1 MKKFV
6 ILIVSRYDHYDRH
19 WVTRP
24 TLEEAKKVAFE
35 YNKDNRYN
43 TEIYELGS
51 ELS

>member
-6 ILIVSRYDHYDRH
+6 VLIVSRYDHYDRT

-35 YNKDNRYN
+35 YTKDNHFN
-43 TEIYELGS
+43 IEIYELGA

>member
-6 ILIVSRYDHYDRH
+6 VLIVSRYDHYDRH

-24 TLEEAKKVAFE
+24 TLEEAKRVAWE
-35 YNKDNRYN
+35 YTKDNRYN
-43 TEIYELGS
+43 IEIYQLGA